1 MLSVMWIRSIRWRD
15 RENPGGSFQGRY
27 RPPPDSGEI
36 DTSDLDAEKLSR
48 LLPAAKHLLADR
60 GDLIVEV
67 VLRGESELPKELK
80 EVLDVV
86 VPGGEA
92 TIASYVE
99 LKQPIPTIYQAQMGK
114 EAKPVWGIH
123 MRAFVTPEFG
133 FDEHDGRKPR
143 LVGRPVRTVDNG
155 SLLLVFWRGIWA
167 FPDMPSPR
175 GDTVFQ
181 PAREFPGTIAPSKL
195 IRDEIDRGV
204 PESLARFAMEWGGAG
219 PSSFDTAVAKFDED
233 DAIGPQQVAEAWFAR
248 LASNL
253 RDASDEGLG
262 AAFRAWDHDLLEQM
276 RDIDSSLD
284 AEAERLAQLGGMVT
298 LLRDTHHEMSEPYN
312 HAAPYW
318 FAETEDSADIEVSL
332 GLAETNLDRL
342 EIRLRDSLALAS
354 TVISSGA
361 LQLQQRNQLRGER
374 LQRTVT
380 TIGALVL
387 GPTLVAGIFGAN
399 VPIPLGGTWWG
410 FALMV
415 VLALLSAALIYFVLD
430 RLMRDA

>member
-1 MLSVMWIRSIRWRD
+1 MWIRSIRWRD
-15 RENPGGSFQGRY
+15 RRDPERSFRGRY
-27 RPPPDSGEI
+27 RPPLDSGEV

-48 LLPAAKHLLADR
+48 LLPAAEHCLADH

-67 VLRGESELPKELK
+67 VLRGESGLPKDLK
-80 EVLDVV
+80 EILDVV

-99 LKQPIPTIYQAQMGK
+99 LKQPIPTIYQAQMGE
-114 EAKPVWGIH
+114 EAKLVWGVH
-123 MRAFVTPEFG
+123 MRAFAVPEFG

-143 LVGRPVRTVDNG
+143 LVGRSVRTADNG

-167 FPDMPSPR
+167 FPDVPSPR

-195 IRDEIDRGV
+195 IRDEVDRGV

-219 PSSFDTAVAKFDED
+219 PSSFDAVVAKFDED
-233 DAIGPQQVAEAWFAR
+233 DAIGPQQVAEAWFAH
-248 LASNL
+248 LAS
-253 RDASDEGLG
+253 DFHKASEEGLG

-276 RDIDSSLD
+276 RDLDSSLD
-284 AEAERLAQLGGMVT
+284 AGVERLAHLGGMVA
-298 LLRDTHHEMSEPYN
+298 LLRDAHHEMSEPYN
-312 HAAPYW
+312 HAVPYW
-318 FAETEDSADIEVSL
+318 FAETEDSAHIEESL
-332 GLAETNLDRL
+332 GLAETSLDRL

-361 LQLQQRNQLRGER
+361 LQIQQRNQLRGER

-380 TIGALVL
+380 MVGALVL

-399 VPIPLGGTWWG
+399 VPLPLGDTWWG
-410 FALMV
+410 FGLMV
-415 VLALLSAALIYFVLD
+415 VLALLSAALVYLVLD
-430 RLMRDA
+430 RLTREA